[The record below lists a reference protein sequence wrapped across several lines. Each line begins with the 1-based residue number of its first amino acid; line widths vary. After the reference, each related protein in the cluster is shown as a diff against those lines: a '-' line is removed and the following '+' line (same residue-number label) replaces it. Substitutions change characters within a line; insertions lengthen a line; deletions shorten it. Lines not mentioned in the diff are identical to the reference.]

1 MLRQLALS
9 AVVVLATACGSVHD
23 QVNKA
28 LLDPTRQ
35 WLVDPSAIGLD
46 FEAFELESSKGSLT
60 GWFIPATK
68 SGAGTVLLFHDNSTN
83 ISMLHPYYSFLVAAG
98 LNVCVFDYRGFGH
111 SQGDANLRSAFYET
125 PRVVDWLHQRPE
137 VDPDRI
143 AYYGIAFGSTVALNV
158 ALRDPCRALVLE
170 NAPSLLDTLYTSP
183 QVQESQ
189 SPGFRAG
196 LLSLGLPDGVE
207 PSESSSK
214 LFVPS
219 LWIAGADEP
228 RDELRQTLR
237 AYYEMGGDKQLWML
251 PDTGHA
257 PHSLLTHDG
266 EYQRIVS
273 RFLQS
278 TLLGKPNHVRVAWQ
292 PEMHNQ
298 SFDADWSVSLRRA
311 GDAKNP
317 WAIQVCALDAA
328 GKPTFENTW
337 LEGSASS
344 VNMKLTNKPQ
354 VIGAMH
360 LDAVE
365 RTGETSFR
373 RIDSSLSRG
382 GRWYEENAEQ
392 FDQLRHGQQQAL
404 EQVRGLAKRITE
416 REELESFPP
425 LLEAQ
430 LADIYA
436 IVGRILAN
444 SSNAEDRASGLIWLQ
459 RAVAAVPKNPK
470 LHYWPGRTLVSGF
483 PQQAEV
489 DRARQLLNERSVR

>member
-1 MLRQLALS
+1 M
-9 AVVVLATACGSVHD
+9 
-23 QVNKA
+23 
-28 LLDPTRQ
+28 
-35 WLVDPSAIGLD
+35 
-46 FEAFELESSKGSLT
+46 T
-60 GWFIPATK
+60 GWFIPTSK
-68 SGAGTVLLFHDNSTN
+68 SGAGTVLLFHGNATN
-83 ISMLHPYYSFLVAAG
+83 ISMLHPYYSFLVEAG

-111 SQGDANLRSAFYET
+111 SKGEANLRSVFLEA
-125 PRVVDWLHQRPE
+125 PRVVEWLQNRPE

-143 AYYGIAFGSTVALNV
+143 AYYGLALGSTVALNV
-158 ALRDPCRALVLE
+158 ALRDPCRALVIE
-170 NAPSLLDTLYTSP
+170 NAPSLVDALYTSP
-183 QVQESQ
+183 EVQDSE

-207 PSESSSK
+207 PAETARR
-214 LFVPS
+214 LFAPS

-266 EYQRIVS
+266 EYQRIVT
-273 RFLQS
+273 RFLQK
-278 TLLGKPNHVRVAWQ
+278 TLMGEPDHVRVAWQ
-292 PEMHNQ
+292 PDAYNQ
-298 SFDADWSVSLRRA
+298 NTGAWWSVSLQRNSDTK
-311 GDAKNP
+311 GP

-365 RTGETSFR
+365 RTGKTTFR
-373 RIDSSLSRG
+373 RVDSSLSRG
-382 GRWYEENAEQ
+382 GRWYEEKADQ
-392 FDQLRHGQQQAL
+392 FAALRSGKQQSL
-404 EQVRGLAKRITE
+404 DQVRNLAKQITE
-416 REELESFPP
+416 REELEAFPP

-459 RAVAAVPKNPK
+459 RAVAAAPDNPK
-470 LHYWPGRTLVSGF
+470 LHYWPGRTLISGF

-489 DRARQLLNERSVR
+489 DRAKQLLDERSVR